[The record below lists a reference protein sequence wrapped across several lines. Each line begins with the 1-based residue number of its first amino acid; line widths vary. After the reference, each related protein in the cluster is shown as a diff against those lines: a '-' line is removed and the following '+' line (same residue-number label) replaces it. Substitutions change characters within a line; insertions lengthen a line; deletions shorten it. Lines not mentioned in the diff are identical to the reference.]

1 MFQNLFCI
9 FFIKNLP
16 ILFCVLVLF
25 LVGIFV
31 SGKQVCRPGSRA
43 VSANPAG
50 LLNGCSEQVSRVP
63 DCFGRKHQMKKLV
76 LSAMLAALVLGANY
90 TLANTSGQTLTRATA
105 EASTKLKLN
114 QASVEQLTAI
124 PGLGKVKAQ
133 AILDHISEHGEIKS
147 QAELTKVK
155 GIGDKLAAKV
165 AEYVSFE

>member
-1 MFQNLFCI
+1 
-9 FFIKNLP
+9 
-16 ILFCVLVLF
+16 
-25 LVGIFV
+25 
-31 SGKQVCRPGSRA
+31 
-43 VSANPAG
+43 
-50 LLNGCSEQVSRVP
+50 
-63 DCFGRKHQMKKLV
+63 MKKLV

-155 GIGDKLAAKV
+155 GIGEKLAAKV

>member
-1 MFQNLFCI
+1 
-9 FFIKNLP
+9 
-16 ILFCVLVLF
+16 
-25 LVGIFV
+25 
-31 SGKQVCRPGSRA
+31 
-43 VSANPAG
+43 
-50 LLNGCSEQVSRVP
+50 
-63 DCFGRKHQMKKLV
+63 MKKLV

-147 QAELTKVK
+147 PAELTKVK

>member
-1 MFQNLFCI
+1 
-9 FFIKNLP
+9 
-16 ILFCVLVLF
+16 
-25 LVGIFV
+25 
-31 SGKQVCRPGSRA
+31 
-43 VSANPAG
+43 
-50 LLNGCSEQVSRVP
+50 
-63 DCFGRKHQMKKLV
+63 MKKLV

-90 TLANTSGQTLTRATA
+90 TLANTTGQTLTRATA

>member
-1 MFQNLFCI
+1 
-9 FFIKNLP
+9 
-16 ILFCVLVLF
+16 
-25 LVGIFV
+25 
-31 SGKQVCRPGSRA
+31 
-43 VSANPAG
+43 
-50 LLNGCSEQVSRVP
+50 
-63 DCFGRKHQMKKLV
+63 MKKLV

-105 EASTKLKLN
+105 EVSTKLKLN

-147 QAELTKVK
+147 QTELTKVK

>member
-1 MFQNLFCI
+1 MFQNLFCL

-31 SGKQVCRPGSRA
+31 SGKQVCRPGDSA

-50 LLNGCSEQVSRVP
+50 LLNSCSEQVSRMP

-90 TLANTSGQTLTRATA
+90 TLANTTGQTLTRATA

>member
-1 MFQNLFCI
+1 
-9 FFIKNLP
+9 
-16 ILFCVLVLF
+16 
-25 LVGIFV
+25 
-31 SGKQVCRPGSRA
+31 
-43 VSANPAG
+43 
-50 LLNGCSEQVSRVP
+50 
-63 DCFGRKHQMKKLV
+63 MKKLV

>member
-1 MFQNLFCI
+1 
-9 FFIKNLP
+9 
-16 ILFCVLVLF
+16 
-25 LVGIFV
+25 
-31 SGKQVCRPGSRA
+31 
-43 VSANPAG
+43 
-50 LLNGCSEQVSRVP
+50 
-63 DCFGRKHQMKKLV
+63 MKKLV

-105 EASTKLKLN
+105 EVSTKLKLN